1 MKTLKKKQQLAIYQA
16 KDGSIELRE
25 DAARETVWANLDQIA
40 LLFGRDKSVISRHI
54 KNIFREAELGR
65 ESTVAFFA
73 TVQQEGDREVE
84 RNVEFFNLDV
94 ILSVGYRVNSK
105 IATHFRKWATKTL
118 KQHITKGYTLN
129 KKVLERNKAEF
140 LRAIEDIKALSAG
153 NQKVSTDDI
162 LELIK
167 AFSGTW
173 FSLRSYDE
181 AGLPQSG
188 FTKKDVSLTA
198 DELYADVALFKR
210 ELAEKGEATELF
222 AEERQL
228 KSLEGIV
235 GNVLQAVFGKDAY
248 GTVEEKA
255 AHLLYFVIKNH
266 PFTDGNKRTGAFSFV
281 WFLRRTGIDFSGM
294 ITPETLTTLTLL
306 IAESKPSDKDRMI
319 GLVLLLLRT
328 SS

>member
-1 MKTLKKKQQLAIYQA
+1 MRTSEKEQKLAIYQA

-25 DAARETVWANLDQIA
+25 DAAKETVWANLDQIA

-54 KNIFREAELGR
+54 KNIFREAELER

-73 TVQQEGDREVE
+73 TVQQEGGREVE

-105 IATHFRKWATKTL
+105 IATQFRKWATKTL

-140 LRAIEDIKALSAG
+140 FRAIEDIKALSAG
-153 NQKVSTDDI
+153 NQKVGTDDI

-173 FSLRSYDE
+173 FSLQSYDE
-181 AGLPQSG
+181 AGLPRAGS
-188 FTKKDVSLTA
+188 TKKDVSLTA

-222 AEERQL
+222 AQERQP

-235 GNVLQAVFGKDAY
+235 GNVLQAIFGKDAY

-319 GLVLLLLRT
+319 GLVLLLLRK

>member
-1 MKTLKKKQQLAIYQA
+1 MRTSEKEQKLAIYQA

-25 DAARETVWANLDQIA
+25 DVAKETVWANLDQIA
-40 LLFGRDKSVISRHI
+40 RIFGRDKSVISRHI
-54 KNIFREAELGR
+54 RNVFKEEELKRG
-65 ESTVAFFA
+65 SVVAFFA
-73 TVQQEGDREVE
+73 TTASDKKTYQVE
-84 RNVEFFNLDV
+84 HFNLDM

-105 IATHFRKWATKTL
+105 TATQFRKWATKTL

-129 KKVLERNKAEF
+129 GKVLERNKSEF

-153 NQKVSTDDI
+153 NHKVSTEDI

-188 FTKKDVSLTA
+188 FTKKGVSLTA
-198 DELYADVALFKR
+198 GELYADVALFKR
-210 ELAEKGEATELF
+210 ELTEKGEATELF
-222 AEERQL
+222 AQERQP

-235 GNVLQAVFGKDAY
+235 GNVLQAIFGKDAY

-319 GLVLLLLRT
+319 GLVLLLLRK

>member
-25 DAARETVWANLDQIA
+25 DVARETVWANLDQIA

-73 TVQQEGDREVE
+73 TVQREGDREVE

-105 IATHFRKWATKTL
+105 IATQFRKWATKTL

-140 LRAIEDIKALSAG
+140 LRALEDIKALSAE
-153 NQKVSTDDI
+153 NKKVSTGDI

-173 FSLRSYDE
+173 FSLQSYDE
-181 AGLPQSG
+181 EKLPQAG
-188 FTKKDVSLTA
+188 YTKGAVSLTA
-198 DELYADVALFKR
+198 DELYTDVALLKK

-222 AEERQL
+222 AEERQP

-235 GNVLQAVFGKDAY
+235 GNVLQAIFGKDVY
-248 GTVEEKA
+248 ETVEEKA

-266 PFTDGNKRTGAFSFV
+266 PFVDGNKRTGAFSFV
-281 WFLRRTGIDFSGM
+281 WFLRRMGIDFSGR